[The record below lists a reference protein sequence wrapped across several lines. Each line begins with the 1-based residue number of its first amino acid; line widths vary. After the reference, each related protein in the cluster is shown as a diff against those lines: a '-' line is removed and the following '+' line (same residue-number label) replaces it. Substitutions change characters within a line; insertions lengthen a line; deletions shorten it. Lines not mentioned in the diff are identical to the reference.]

1 MMILKKH
8 VSAFIASLDGALHDL
23 TRSLPPD
30 LLPQMLHRLI
40 PFLNSRDTTMATT
53 RRSTR
58 KNVPIM
64 EALKLAVKALSLDE
78 FLSLLRLTDFKEDI
92 MNMNMGTTLKDIAAA
107 SVENGH
113 DPDTYLDAIK
123 TITRSQ
129 ANRLSKFLMRWHE
142 RRKAKIENIKK
153 KRSKRKLKLD
163 AAKDDEGDE

>member
-1 MMILKKH
+1 
-8 VSAFIASLDGALHDL
+8 
-23 TRSLPPD
+23 
-30 LLPQMLHRLI
+30 
-40 PFLNSRDTTMATT
+40 MATEAVDT
-53 RRSTR
+53 EECSHHGGAQVGCEST
-58 KNVPIM
+58 V
-64 EALKLAVKALSLDE
+64 SDE

-163 AAKDDEGDE
+163 AAKDDKGDE